1 MPDEAEETKILRHY
15 YDSVCRFGV
24 NPTRYKWEDCKRD
37 WLLARKLTFCITLP
51 ATFQFVELM
60 ELDPDVFMT
69 EENKDTGERH
79 QLAGAYFLRMGKSLH
94 EADEKQEWEEV
105 SVYYISLGNHS

>member
-94 EADEKQEWEEV
+94 EADEKQE
-105 SVYYISLGNHS
+105 